1 MFIISNILGST
12 VQISTLPLPVLST
25 LQASGLVFNS
35 ICATL
40 ILGEPFTRWSLWGTC
55 LVCAGAVLIAIF
67 GAIPSP
73 THTLSELLALLGR
86 PAFVLW
92 MSLQAVLVIAICA
105 VVDGA
110 NHVFNLSQ
118 NPRFRL
124 ARGLAF
130 GCVSGILSAH
140 SLLVAKSAVELVIKT
155 VVDGKNQFV
164 HWQAWVIVLAL
175 ITLALTQLYYLHR
188 GLKLVSTSVLYP
200 LVFCIYNII
209 AILDGLIY
217 FDQTELISVL
227 RGCLIALGTVILLA
241 GVLAL
246 SWRLSDE
253 QHAPGVGQ
261 STLAPGL
268 GLVEDTDGEEEE
280 EELLLGHTRPV
291 GAEDDVLPT
300 TYSYNT
306 FDDSEENASRRSR
319 PQPQPL
325 TATSPSMASRK
336 RASFIPPPP
345 GTRWQERLEI
355 WGELDDDEIPY
366 SPAPGVNRLRS
377 KTLPANQASLL
388 TSHHRRGM
396 SVNDNALGI
405 SDGSGNSER
414 LERPPRS
421 SRSDFRLRRKST
433 GFPGFT
439 ARKTSRRKSVSGSAI
454 QSAVG
459 GVSRWWRNRSSNH
472 SGDSLARP
480 SSSTFPEYRDDPEE
494 PPLSAPVA
502 APEAYRDEVDDS
514 SAPPPKDNVTGR
526 RREDDSPV

>member
-1 MFIISNILGST
+1 M
-12 VQISTLPLPVLST
+12 
-25 LQASGLVFNS
+25 
-35 ICATL
+35 
-40 ILGEPFTRWSLWGTC
+40 WGTC
-55 LVCAGAVLIAIF
+55 LVCVGAVLIAIF

-73 THTLSELLALLGR
+73 THTLDELLELLGR

-110 NHVFNLSQ
+110 NHFSNLSQ

-217 FDQTELISVL
+217 FDQTELISAL

-253 QHAPGVGQ
+253 QHTPGVGQ

-280 EELLLGHTRPV
+280 EELLLDHTRHA

-306 FDDSEENASRRSR
+306 FDDAEENESRRGR
-319 PQPQPL
+319 PKAPPL
-325 TATSPSMASRK
+325 PSVSPSLANRK
-336 RASFIPPPP
+336 RTLFLPPPP
-345 GTRWQERLEI
+345 GSRWQERQEI

-366 SPAPGVNRLRS
+366 SPAPEINRLRS
-377 KTLPANQASLL
+377 KTLPAKQASLL
-388 TSHHRRGM
+388 MSHHRRGM
-396 SVNDNALGI
+396 SANDNPFGI
-405 SDGSGNSER
+405 IDGSVNS
-414 LERPPRS
+414 ERPPRS

-439 ARKTSRRKSVSGSAI
+439 ARKTSRRKSASGSAL

-459 GVSRWWRNRSSNH
+459 GVSRWWRNRSNNQ
-472 SGDSLARP
+472 SGDSLTRP
-480 SSSTFPEYRDDPEE
+480 SSSTFPEYRDNTEEE
-494 PPLSAPVA
+494 PPLSAPVV
-502 APEAYRDEVDDS
+502 APEPYRDEPDDS
-514 SAPPPKDNVTGR
+514 LAPASNDTVTGK

>member
-1 MFIISNILGST
+1 M
-12 VQISTLPLPVLST
+12 
-25 LQASGLVFNS
+25 
-35 ICATL
+35 
-40 ILGEPFTRWSLWGTC
+40 
-55 LVCAGAVLIAIF
+55 
-67 GAIPSP
+67 
-73 THTLSELLALLGR
+73 
-86 PAFVLW
+86 LW

-105 VVDGA
+105 LVDGA
-110 NHVFNLSQ
+110 NHLSNLSQ

-200 LVFCIYNII
+200 LVFCVYNII

-217 FDQTELISVL
+217 FDQTELISAL

-253 QHAPGVGQ
+253 QHTPGVGQ

-280 EELLLGHTRPV
+280 EELLLDHTRPA

-306 FDDSEENASRRSR
+306 FDDAEGTGSRRGRPR
-319 PQPQPL
+319 PQPL
-325 TATSPSMASRK
+325 AAGSPSMSTRK
-336 RASFIPPPP
+336 KTAFLPPPP
-345 GTRWQERLEI
+345 GSRWQERQEI

-366 SPAPGVNRLRS
+366 SPVPGMNRLRS

-388 TSHHRRGM
+388 MSHHRRGM
-396 SVNDNALGI
+396 SANDNPFGI
-405 SDGSGNSER
+405 SDGSVNS
-414 LERPPRS
+414 ERPPRT

-439 ARKTSRRKSVSGSAI
+439 ARKTSRRKSVSGSAL

-459 GVSRWWRNRSSNH
+459 GVSRWWRNRSNNQ

-480 SSSTFPEYRDDPEE
+480 SSSTFPDYRDDPDE
-494 PPLSAPVA
+494 PPSSAPIV
-502 APEAYRDEVDDS
+502 APEAYRDEPDDS
-514 SAPPPKDNVTGR
+514 PAAPPSDDTVTGK